1 MNYPALP
8 HAAATR
14 IGTLTADEQSA
25 RRVADRFAE
34 AFFADEVAVSLVD
47 AGHGRWRVTFYFRS
61 NVNAAAVRALAIS
74 AAGAAAGKALRFE
87 RVAAKDWVA
96 ESLLGLKPITAGR
109 FIVYGAHDRGCAL
122 PNRIGIEIEA
132 AQAFGTGHHGSTRG
146 CLLALDQLCKSA
158 KARRI
163 LDLGTGSGVL
173 AIAAAKSLRR
183 RVLASDIDAQAVQIA
198 CDNARLNRCAGLVR
212 VCRANG
218 LAAADIR
225 ASAPFDLVIAN
236 ILLAPLQSLA
246 APLTGIVARRGR
258 IVLSGLLNAQASA
271 ARAFYPHFTLE
282 RRIAVDGWTTLVLRR
297 SAGHASSHYL
307 PLKGEGRRPKAAG
320 WGSTPG
326 SLRFKMTPPRRAWRV
341 DPPLSGEGK
350 VNCR

>member
-1 MNYPALP
+1 MP
-8 HAAATR
+8 TR
-14 IGTLTADEQSA
+14 LRLG
-25 RRVADRFAE
+25 
-34 AFFADEVAVSLVD
+34 LVD
-47 AGHGRWRVTFYFRS
+47 MGHGRWRVTFYFRS

-74 AAGAAAGKALRFE
+74 AAGAAAGQGAALRARRRQGLGCR
-87 RVAAKDWVA
+87 RVSSRAKADHGGTLYRLRRARSRLRTA
-96 ESLLGLKPITAGR
+96 EPRSGSKSRRRRPSAPVITAR
-109 FIVYGAHDRGCAL
+109 
-122 PNRIGIEIEA
+122 
-132 AQAFGTGHHGSTRG
+132 SRG
-146 CLLALDQLCKSA
+146 CLLALDWGCASQQ

-183 RVLASDIDAQAVQIA
+183 QCWRSDIDAQAVRIA
-198 CDNARLNRCAGLVR
+198 CDNARLNRCFGLVR

-246 APLTGIVARRGR
+246 APLTGIVGRRGR

-297 SAGHASSHYL
+297 
-307 PLKGEGRRPKAAG
+307 ERRP
-320 WGSTPG
+320 
-326 SLRFKMTPPRRAWRV
+326 RQ
-341 DPPLSGEGK
+341 
-350 VNCR
+350 